1 MLKLLATIDSEL
13 NETEWKKLFLR
24 HGWALRNRSG
34 QPAGLRRGSLEIVLD
49 GDGFTLL
56 CGTSSHRDIAPK
68 ALLQV
73 LERYAEHFTLE
84 VFEEDG
90 RLVNKIYY

>member
-1 MLKLLATIDSEL
+1 MLKILATIDSGL
-13 NETEWKKLFLR
+13 TETEWKTLFLR
-24 HGWALRNRSG
+24 QGWSPRNRSG
-34 QPAGLRRGSLEIVLD
+34 HPSGLRRGGLEIVLD

-56 CGTSSHRDIAPK
+56 SGTHSQRDIAPK
-68 ALLQV
+68 ALLKI
-73 LERYAEHFTLE
+73 LEQYAEHFTLE

>member
-1 MLKLLATIDSEL
+1 MLKILATIDSEL
-13 NETEWKKLFLR
+13 AETEWKALFLR

-34 QPAGLRRGSLEIVLD
+34 QPAGLRRGGLEIVLD

-56 CGTSSHRDIAPK
+56 CGTNNQRDIAPK
-68 ALLQV
+68 ALLKI
-73 LERYAEHFTLE
+73 LEQYAEHFTLE

-90 RLVNKIYY
+90 RLVNKIYF